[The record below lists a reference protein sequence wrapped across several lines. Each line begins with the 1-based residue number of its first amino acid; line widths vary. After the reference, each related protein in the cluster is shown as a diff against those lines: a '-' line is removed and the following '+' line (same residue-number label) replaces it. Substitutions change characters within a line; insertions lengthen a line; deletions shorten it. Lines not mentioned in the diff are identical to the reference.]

1 MSKKWTC
8 VRVVC
13 YTRGRQTTARI
24 RSAEERGKL
33 MYFRTQQY
41 YRINRQLKKSY
52 HSCIRNGGTEEDA
65 RAIRETNAHIVELFA
80 HGGLISHE
88 WAAALGHRHG
98 HDMDS

>member
-1 MSKKWTC
+1 MAKKWTC

-52 HSCIRNGGTEEDA
+52 HACIRNGGTEEEA

-98 HDMDS
+98 HDMDA

>member
-1 MSKKWTC
+1 
-8 VRVVC
+8 
-13 YTRGRQTTARI
+13 
-24 RSAEERGKL
+24 

-52 HSCIRNGGTEEDA
+52 HACIRNGGTEEEA
-65 RAIRETNAHIVELFA
+65 RAIRETNAHIVELFT

-98 HDMDS
+98 HDLDS